1 MDCGA
6 DLRASREGA
15 LALAVWNDCLDTV
28 EALIDRGA
36 DVRDCA
42 LIHRVLETSVRE
54 NKLEMA
60 RLLLD
65 RGVPPAREQQLPFA
79 DGSGAEASRDGSSA
93 GGARRRSE
101 RASARG
107 TRSSGATLERARLT
121 GTDSLWQS
129 DSRWLLLK
137 RAPSAFRLNVS
148 PRPPRPATSA
158 RLGRNWSFKIRPKI
172 SSRLEMKR
180 S

>member
-1 MDCGA
+1 MRAKPEDRARALNNALSQAAQRGHTAAALYLMDCGA

-65 RGVPPAREQQLPFA
+65 RGVPPQESNSYPLRMALGLKLPA
-79 DGSGAEASRDGSSA
+79 M
-93 GGARRRSE
+93 
-101 RASARG
+101 
-107 TRSSGATLERARLT
+107 ARLLVER
-121 GTDSLWQS
+121 GADLSELLPEEREALEQ
-129 DSRWLLLK
+129 LLK
-137 RAPSAFRLNVS
+137 EPV
-148 PRPPRPATSA
+148 
-158 RLGRNWSFKIRPKI
+158 
-172 SSRLEMKR
+172 
-180 S
+180 